1 MSDYEWLDIYRQAD
15 DEQDISKL
23 HQRVMDAESAI
34 FARMQRLSEGPQSEI
49 DVQTET
55 LAMRSALN
63 GLLRIKTER
72 LGWPSLGLEDAPGET
87 AP

>member
-1 MSDYEWLDIYRQAD
+1 
-15 DEQDISKL
+15 
-23 HQRVMDAESAI
+23 
-34 FARMQRLSEGPQSEI
+34 MQRLSEGPQSEI